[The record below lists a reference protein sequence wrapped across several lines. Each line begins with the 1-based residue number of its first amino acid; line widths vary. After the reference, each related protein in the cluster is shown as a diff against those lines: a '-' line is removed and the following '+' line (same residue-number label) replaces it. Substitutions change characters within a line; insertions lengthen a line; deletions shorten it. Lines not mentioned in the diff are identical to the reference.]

1 MAGTLNVGGGRV
13 VKVTV
18 KTLSSMSITEE
29 REAFQRELKAHIHAV
44 RHCDGI
50 CKLYDTYEWGH
61 RLRLVMKMYEDGSLD
76 KRSEMDLLMLTR
88 STATPMRSGSK

>member
-1 MAGTLNVGGGRV
+1 MTGTLNVGGGRV

-29 REAFQRELKAHIHAV
+29 REAFQRELKAHIHVV

-76 KRSEMDLLMLTR
+76 KKIRDGPLDVDKICRYSHALWV
-88 STATPMRSGSK
+88 